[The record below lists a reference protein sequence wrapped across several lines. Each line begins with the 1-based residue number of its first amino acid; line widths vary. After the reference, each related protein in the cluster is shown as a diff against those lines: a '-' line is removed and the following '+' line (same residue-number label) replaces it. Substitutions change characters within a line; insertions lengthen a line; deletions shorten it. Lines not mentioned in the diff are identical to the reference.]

1 MMCAF
6 ILPNRICLVLAA
18 LTLSSFTLL
27 TSDSAMAQFK
37 RLPFGGKAQTASAA
51 ASDYTLQQNSGPWLI
66 MCASFVGEDGEVQ
79 ARMLCD
85 ELSQKH
91 RLKCYLH
98 RQSFDFTQTYT
109 GLDYDKNQSVDEN
122 GNVTV
127 QRRKMRAAHDHKFDE
142 VAVLIGDFPTLD
154 DGRAQQTLN
163 QIKRMQPDALGQ
175 LQGGE
180 ASSQRM
186 RVWREATKLMNPK
199 GELKDLGPMR
209 MAFLIPNPLL
219 PEEYF
224 AAQKVDQFVIN
235 LNRKAEHTLLDCP
248 GMYSVKV
255 ATFRGDI
262 TFDLNK
268 IQQQEAAQRNR
279 SGGGGAAESKLME
292 AAEKAHIMVEE
303 LRRLG
308 VQAYEF
314 HDRHESYV
322 CVGSFDWASKKDAEG
337 NITHNPDVVKT
348 IDMFRGDKENLPN
361 QPNAVVPRSIPK
373 LRKLGIVFDIQPL
386 PVLVPKVPSETQTLW
401 RK

>member
-1 MMCAF
+1 M
-6 ILPNRICLVLAA
+6 NRVLELNRWNRWTLSA
-18 LTLSSFTLL
+18 LTLLALTGLL
-27 TSDSAMAQFK
+27 PDSARAQFK
-37 RLPFGGKAQTASAA
+37 RLPFGGKSQPAA
-51 ASDYTLQQNSGPWLI
+51 PANDDYTLQQNSGPWLI
-66 MCASFVGEDGEVQ
+66 MAASFVGEDGEVQ
-79 ARMLCD
+79 ARLLCD

-98 RQSFDFTQTYT
+98 RQAFDFSKTFT

-127 QRRKMRAAHDHKFDE
+127 QRRKMKAAHDNKFDE
-142 VAVLIGDFPTLD
+142 IAVLIGDFPTIE

-163 QIKRMQPDALGQ
+163 QIKRLQPEALGQ
-175 LQGGE
+175 LHSGE

-186 RVWREATKLMNPK
+186 RVWREAAKMMNTKGDIK
-199 GELKDLGPMR
+199 ELGPMR
-209 MAFLIPNPLL
+209 MAFLIPNPIL

-224 AAQKVDQFVIN
+224 AAQKVDKFVID
-235 LNRKAEHTLLDCP
+235 LNRQAKHSLLECP
-248 GMYSVKV
+248 GTYSVKV

-268 IQQQEAAQRNR
+268 IQQQEAAPRNR
-279 SGGGGAAESKLME
+279 LGAGATASKLTE
-292 AAEKAHIMVEE
+292 AAEKAHIMAEE
-303 LRRLG
+303 MRRLG
-308 VQAYEF
+308 VQAFEF

-337 NITHNPDVVKT
+337 NITHNPEVVKT
-348 IDMFRGDKENLPN
+348 IDMFRGDKEDLPN

-373 LRKLGIVFDIQPL
+373 LRKLGIVFDIQPV
-386 PVLVPKVPSETQTLW
+386 PVLVPKAQETQTMW

>member
-1 MMCAF
+1 M
-6 ILPNRICLVLAA
+6 NRFFAHFLWSR
-18 LTLSSFTLL
+18 LTLTAVTACTFVWL
-27 TSDSAMAQFK
+27 TPDLASGQFK
-37 RLPFGGKAQTASAA
+37 RLPFGGKSQPAAA
-51 ASDYTLQQNSGPWLI
+51 ASNDYSLQQNSGPWLI

-79 ARMLCD
+79 ARLLCD
-85 ELSQKH
+85 ELSQKY

-98 RQSFDFTQTYT
+98 RQSFDFTKTFT
-109 GLDYDKNQSVDEN
+109 GLDYDKNQHVDEN

-127 QRRKMRAAHDHKFDE
+127 QRRKMKAAHDHKFDE
-142 VAVLIGDFPTLD
+142 IAVLIGDFPTIED
-154 DGRAQQTLN
+154 SRAQQTLN
-163 QIKRMQPDALGQ
+163 QIKRLQPEALGQ
-175 LQGGE
+175 LHSGE

-186 RVWREATKLMNPK
+186 RVWREAAKLMNTK
-199 GELKDLGPMR
+199 GEIKELGPMR
-209 MAFLIPNPLL
+209 MAFLIPNPIL

-224 AAQKVDQFVIN
+224 AAPKIDKFMLGV
-235 LNRKAEHTLLDCP
+235 NRQAKHSLLECP
-248 GMYSVKV
+248 GAYSVKV

-268 IQQQEAAQRNR
+268 IQEQEAAQRNR
-279 SGGGGAAESKLME
+279 FGGGATGSKLME
-292 AAEKAHIMVEE
+292 AAEKAHTMAEE

-337 NITHNPDVVKT
+337 NITHNPEVVKT
-348 IDMFRGDKENLPN
+348 IDMFRGDREDLPN

-373 LRKLGIVFDIQPL
+373 LRKMGIVFDIQPV
-386 PVLVPKVPSETQTLW
+386 PVMVPKAEETQTMW